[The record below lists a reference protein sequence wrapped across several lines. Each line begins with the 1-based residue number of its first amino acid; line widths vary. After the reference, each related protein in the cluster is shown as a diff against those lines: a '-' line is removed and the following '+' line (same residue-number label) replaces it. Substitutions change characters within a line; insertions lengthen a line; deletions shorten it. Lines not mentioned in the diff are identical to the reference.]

1 VAQGVDAR
9 GLALLTRKLPVGESG
24 PDGAVIQTVM
34 LVDAKGVPIDF
45 SNIGGGGGG
54 TGGGTQTYSYPFVT
68 PEAVWTI
75 NHNLNRY
82 PAVTTVDELGAKIHG
97 DVVYVDSNTIT
108 ITFADVFAGTAYL
121 EVTSSASGTGGTQ
134 THSYPFVTPEAVWT
148 INHNL
153 NRYPAVSCV
162 DDQGNEVFGDVTYM
176 DANTLSISFVD
187 ALTGVAYLN

>member
-9 GLALLTRKLPVGESG
+9 GLALLTRKLPVGKSG

-82 PAVTTVDELGAKIHG
+82 PTVTTVDELGAQIHG

-121 EVTSSASGTGGTQ
+121 EATSSASGTGGHTY
-134 THSYPFVTPEAVWT
+134 SYPFVSPETVWLV
-148 INHNL
+148 NHGL

-162 DDQGNEVFGDVTYM
+162 DDLGNEVFGDVTYM

>member
-1 VAQGVDAR
+1 MAQGVDAR
-9 GLALLTRKLPVGESG
+9 GLALLTRKLPVGKSG

-45 SNIGGGGGG
+45 TNLGGGGGS
-54 TGGGTQTYSYPFVT
+54 TGGSTQTYSYPFVT

-82 PAVTTVDELGAKIHG
+82 PTVTTVDELGAQIHG

-108 ITFADVFAGTAYL
+108 ITFADAFAGTAYL
-121 EVTSSASGTGGTQ
+121 ESTSSSTGVGGHTY
-134 THSYPFVTPEAVWT
+134 SYPFVTPETVWLVT
-148 INHNL
+148 HGL

-162 DDQGNEVFGDVTYM
+162 DDLGNEVFGDVTYM

-187 ALTGVAYLN
+187 ALTGIAYLN